1 MQQVLAFAALIVP
14 GFISLR
20 VYELRCGTESRKAN
34 ESLVDVIVYS
44 FATDVIGMA
53 ALSLVALVVP
63 PAAQPIARACV
74 AVAVLVVLPM
84 TIAFV
89 WSDVQRWMVRYGVF
103 REAVADPW
111 DHIRCGRAA
120 ANRCSR
126 HRDAARWPQSRC
138 SVAPPGSSRLLRAWL
153 PSCCSVR
160 YGQSR
165 LKVQRFWNLYLD
177 RSACCSTRRIAKRR
191 SSSSGLKPGRI
202 HGPTSTK
209 ERNDDHR
216 GIIELMVWKAHRR

>member
-89 WSDVQRWMVRYGVF
+89 WSDVQRRMVRYGVF
-103 REAVADPW
+103 RETVADPW
-111 DHIRCGRAA
+111 DHIFDAVVQQRIDVAVIVTLRDGRKVG
-120 ANRCSR
+120 
-126 HRDAARWPQSRC
+126 ARLRRP
-138 SVAPPGSSRLLRAWL
+138 APVGSYVRGAQLLLGEVWTIEAESATFLEPVPGSFGVLLDKADCETAEFIEWSEAGPHPRTDIDERA
-153 PSCCSVR
+153 
-160 YGQSR
+160 
-165 LKVQRFWNLYLD
+165 K
-177 RSACCSTRRIAKRR
+177 
-191 SSSSGLKPGRI
+191 
-202 HGPTSTK
+202 
-209 ERNDDHR
+209 
-216 GIIELMVWKAHRR
+216 